1 MPRVVF
7 YEMNIFIQLQQK
19 KYFHSTKHIY
29 STLQVPGHRGGHEE
43 EENRISRQFIE
54 WVINHLELAA
64 KFVENA
70 LPFVNEREEG
80 MAEVA
85 IIEMILF
92 HSWCRKLGS

>member
-1 MPRVVF
+1 MKRIYLF
-7 YEMNIFIQLQQK
+7 NLASTR

-43 EENRISRQFIE
+43 EENSISRQFRE
-54 WVINHLELAA
+54 WVINRLELAA

-85 IIEMILF
+85 INVMILF